1 MSVKFDDLLKE
12 QLQDPEI
19 KKEYDDLQPER
30 AIIQALIDA
39 RLQTGMT
46 QKELSELSSCFVFCS
61 PSYSGTGEHGNSI
74 DFLTRY
80 FNFSFADTVTTLCR
94 IRAHSFNATAGTKQ
108 FSLPQQAERPFGKV
122 VKYLTG
128 RGIPENLVI
137 YLIQEGLLYQDLCG
151 NAVFVDLDES
161 YCEIRGTGVG
171 NHFHGCRKKASDRF
185 WYFLTESK
193 PEAVYICE
201 AAIDALSLMLIHQ
214 KEGKNEPAAYVSI
227 GGVANQ
233 RTIDRLKRKHGVVL
247 AVDNDQAGKEARKR
261 NPDLPV
267 LIPEGKDWSEDLQR
281 NRYS

>member
-1 MSVKFDDLLKE
+1 MGS
-12 QLQDPEI
+12 
-19 KKEYDDLQPER
+19 
-30 AIIQALIDA
+30 
-39 RLQTGMT
+39 
-46 QKELSELSSCFVFCS
+46 
-61 PSYSGTGEHGNSI
+61 SI

-80 FNFSFADTVTTLCR
+80 LNFSFADAVTTLCR
-94 IRAHSFNATAGTKQ
+94 IGAPSFNATAGTKQ

-128 RGIPENLVI
+128 RGIPENLVT
-137 YLIQEGLLYQDLCG
+137 YLIQEGLLYQDLYG
-151 NAVFVDLDES
+151 NAVFVDPDES
-161 YCEIRGTGVG
+161 YCEICGTGVG
-171 NHFHGCRKKASDRF
+171 NHIHGCRKKASDRF

-247 AVDNDQAGKEARKR
+247 AVDNDQAGEETRKR
-261 NPDLPV
+261 NPDLPA
-267 LIPEGKDWSEDLQR
+267 LIPDGKDWNEDLQQ
-281 NRYS
+281 NKSS

>member
-1 MSVKFDDLLKE
+1 MRVTKE
-12 QLQDPEI
+12 QIRQARKANLADYLLREYPADVKI
-19 KKEYDDLQPER
+19 VGTSLCLRRNPSLYVKK
-30 AIIQALIDA
+30 AIPGYHDFA
-39 RLQTGMT
+39 
-46 QKELSELSSCFVFCS
+46 
-61 PSYSGTGEHGNSI
+61 TGEHGNSI

-80 FNFSFADTVTTLCR
+80 LNFSFADAVTTLCR
-94 IRAHSFNATAGTKQ
+94 IGAPSFNATAGTKQ

-128 RGIPENLVI
+128 RGIPENLVT
-137 YLIQEGLLYQDLCG
+137 YLIQEGLLYQDLYG
-151 NAVFVDLDES
+151 NAVFVDPDES

-247 AVDNDQAGKEARKR
+247 AVDNDQAGEETRKR
-261 NPDLPV
+261 NPDLPA
-267 LIPEGKDWSEDLQR
+267 LIPDGKDWNEDLQQ
-281 NRYS
+281 NKSS

>member
-1 MSVKFDDLLKE
+1 MHVTKE
-12 QLQDPEI
+12 QIRQARKANLADYLLREYPADVKI
-19 KKEYDDLQPER
+19 VGTSLCLRRNPSLYVKK
-30 AIIQALIDA
+30 AIPGYHDFA
-39 RLQTGMT
+39 
-46 QKELSELSSCFVFCS
+46 
-61 PSYSGTGEHGNSI
+61 TGEHGNSI

-80 FNFSFADTVTTLCR
+80 LNFSFADAVTTLCR
-94 IRAHSFNATAGTKQ
+94 IGAPSFNATAGTKQ

-128 RGIPENLVI
+128 RGIPENLVT
-137 YLIQEGLLYQDLCG
+137 YLIQEGLLYQDLYG
-151 NAVFVDLDES
+151 NAVFVDPDES

-247 AVDNDQAGKEARKR
+247 AVDNDQAGEETRKR
-261 NPDLPV
+261 NPDLPA
-267 LIPEGKDWSEDLQR
+267 LIPDGKDWNEDLQQ
-281 NRYS
+281 NKSS